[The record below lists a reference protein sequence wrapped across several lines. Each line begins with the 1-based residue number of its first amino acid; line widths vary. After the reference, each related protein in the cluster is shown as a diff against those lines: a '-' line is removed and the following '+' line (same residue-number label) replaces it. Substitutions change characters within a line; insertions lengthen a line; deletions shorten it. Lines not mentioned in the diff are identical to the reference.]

1 MYFVFMTQQI
11 NLKKN
16 DLIQFFIHHLNKVYS
31 AKTHLLMRLPEIL
44 YQVHFADLEE
54 AIYETIQVVEN
65 QRKRMESIYKIMDA
79 KVEEGSINGL
89 KGLIDDSFDEIK
101 LQQSNPELRDMS
113 IMFYMTN
120 IEATEMASFQILQL
134 LSVKIGNDEIK
145 NLIKENFD
153 EAKTD
158 KALLL
163 LVTTKY
169 LTTV

>member
-1 MYFVFMTQQI
+1 
-11 NLKKN
+11 
-16 DLIQFFIHHLNKVYS
+16 
-31 AKTHLLMRLPEIL
+31 
-44 YQVHFADLEE
+44 
-54 AIYETIQVVEN
+54 
-65 QRKRMESIYKIMDA
+65 MESIYEIMDA
-79 KVEEGSINGL
+79 RVEKGSINGL

-101 LQQSNPELRDMS
+101 LQQNNPELRDMS

-134 LSVKIGNDEIK
+134 LSVKIGNEEIK
-145 NLIKENFD
+145 KLIKENFD

-163 LVTTKY
+163 LITTKY